1 MAEIHRCL
9 RPDGILVMTSHMYF
23 PIHAH
28 PEDYWRFTD
37 RGFASLLQAFNIIAI
52 ESCGLKKLPH
62 TVAGVASK
70 QRLPAN
76 LAAALGAA
84 LRVWKRRRATTW
96 KEVALA
102 LLPPVLLIPAY
113 DLFALLLEMRSRKT
127 LANEDSRIR
136 DGGRR

>member
-9 RPDGILVMTSHMYF
+9 RPNGIVILTSHMYF

-62 TVAGVASK
+62 TVTGVASK
-70 QRLPAN
+70 QKLSSN
-76 LAAALGAA
+76 LEASLGDVV
-84 LRVWKRRRATTW
+84 RSWKRNGANTW
-96 KEVALA
+96 KEIAMA
-102 LLPPVLLIPAY
+102 ILPPILLIPAY
-113 DLFALLLEMRSRKT
+113 DLFARLLEIRSGKR
-127 LANEDSRIR
+127 ASDP
-136 DGGRR
+136 